1 MLDFDPNQIE
11 KDFAKNTV
19 FQMEFTLIEFEFDMK
34 AFFYTDFH
42 LDRSICIWFNAN
54 IWHDK
59 FLFFRYAI
67 VISVYHYVYEVA
79 QPNDNTVV
87 SLELFFDPVELEI
100 IRNIV
105 CKCTWWFQVSDYL

>member
-1 MLDFDPNQIE
+1 
-11 KDFAKNTV
+11 
-19 FQMEFTLIEFEFDMK
+19 MEFTLIEFEFDMQ
-34 AFFYTDFH
+34 ALFYSYFH
-42 LDRSICIWFNAN
+42 LDRPISIWLNPN

-79 QPNDNTVV
+79 QPNDNTIV

-100 IRNIV
+100 VRNIV
-105 CKCTWWFQVSDYL
+105 CKCARRFQISDDL

>member
-1 MLDFDPNQIE
+1 
-11 KDFAKNTV
+11 
-19 FQMEFTLIEFEFDMK
+19 MEFTLIEFEFDMK
-34 AFFYTDFH
+34 TLFYTYFH
-42 LDRSICIWFNAN
+42 LDWPISIWLLPN

-67 VISVYHYVYEVA
+67 VISVYHYVYEVS
-79 QPNDNTVV
+79 QPDDNTVV

-105 CKCTWWFQVSDYL
+105 CKCARWFQISDYL